1 LVLKFKI
8 KKLLFFF
15 AFLFSSLWWAFW
27 VDYIRE
33 IKKETMKGGP
43 VLWTT
48 NRFPTRIDNLGG
60 GWLTDAQL
68 ACQKMYNLLMEQ
80 TKNLSIFLFPPF
92 SSFSNLFVVVV
103 PQQHYFLL
111 WRGVKN
117 WWNLQNMCI
126 VILFTLF
133 FDPICRKNKKMS
145 GEGHR
150 KKKNRKK
157 KKNIFPNTHQ
167 QMYFIVINTNGVCQI
182 WPGIH
187 LYGPCFVYCSCVCIY
202 SLYNHNDRWCAIG
215 IGADLFS
222 LSFFLAPPPL

>member
-1 LVLKFKI
+1 MS
-8 KKLLFFF
+8 LLGG
-15 AFLFSSLWWAFW
+15 LYSR
-27 VDYIRE
+27 D
-33 IKKETMKGGP
+33 KKETMRGGP

-103 PQQHYFLL
+103 RQQHNFLL

-133 FDPICRKNKKMS
+133 FDPICRKTRKCRERDTERRKIEKK
-145 GEGHR
+145 R
-150 KKKNRKK
+150 
-157 KKNIFPNTHQ
+157 IFPNAHQ
-167 QMYFIVINTNGVCQI
+167 QMYFVVINTNGVCQI

-187 LYGPCFVYCSCVCIY
+187 LYAPCFVYCSCVFVY
-202 SLYNHNDRWCAIG
+202 
-215 IGADLFS
+215 LF
-222 LSFFLAPPPL
+222 FI